1 MLSQVKSIKI
11 PLKSHPL
18 KTNPSNIQQNHAKS
32 IKTQHRTFLISAFQR
47 IQRAQAT
54 LEGPHT
60 PPCQEVV
67 AAQIFGRLFLEGA
80 VADAHSESKN
90 MDKYICVCVSTC
102 VGLHVHD
109 SNQIKSIYLSIN
121 ICVCVHVCTCVCR
134 SCIYPVYS
142 CIYAPFHLFSFFATL
157 VLFSCMLMYDK
168 PLTIINPQCN
178 LRSHDTSKQEWND
191 AESGWEVDINK
202 PPDCTNLP

>member
-90 MDKYICVCVSTC
+90 MDKYIYVCVC
-102 VGLHVHD
+102 LHVSVCMCMIQIK
-109 SNQIKSIYLSIN
+109 SNQINLSIYKYL
-121 ICVCVHVCTCVCR
+121 CVYMCVHVCVDHASIR
-134 SCIYPVYS
+134 SIRVFTLHFICFLS
-142 CIYAPFHLFSFFATL
+142 SQRSFCSAACW
-157 VLFSCMLMYDK
+157 CM
-168 PLTIINPQCN
+168 IN
-178 LRSHDTSKQEWND
+178 H
-191 AESGWEVDINK
+191 
-202 PPDCTNLP
+202 

>member
-90 MDKYICVCVSTC
+90 MDKYICVCVC
-102 VGLHVHD
+102 LHV
-109 SNQIKSIYLSIN
+109 SVCMCMIQIKSNQSIYL
-121 ICVCVHVCTCVCR
+121 
-134 SCIYPVYS
+134 
-142 CIYAPFHLFSFFATL
+142 
-157 VLFSCMLMYDK
+157 
-168 PLTIINPQCN
+168 
-178 LRSHDTSKQEWND
+178 
-191 AESGWEVDINK
+191 
-202 PPDCTNLP
+202 